1 MVTTC
6 ASRHRVEERESRKPH
21 GEIRNQRDGAKQ
33 KGSGR
38 NTGGYPDLAKTNLNP
53 AIVDEGKS
61 RRIPMERYERVLELI
76 HEPERLYEAWQQVKK
91 NAGAAGMD
99 GMTVKEFEQRE
110 EELLQLIH
118 EKLKAGTYRF
128 KPARRVFIPKGGG
141 KMRALGIP
149 TVMDRVV
156 AQSTNL
162 VFQGIFEPTF
172 TESNFGFRKGR
183 SQHQARLHVQQIVCE
198 GYQWCAAVDLKSF
211 FDEIP
216 HGLILRLI
224 RRSISDE
231 RVVTLIA
238 RALKSGVMIEGEF
251 TKTTKGCPQGSPL
264 SPMLSN
270 IVLNELDQEL
280 EGRGLRYARWADDFV
295 ILARSERAANRILRG
310 VSRYLEETLELPVNR
325 EKSRAK
331 EIKRVTFL
339 GFQILRGKIRVS
351 EKARQKFKDNVRQL
365 TKRNNGL
372 SMYQILHQLS
382 IYLFGWV
389 GYFRIQEF
397 KYLFRDLDAWIRS
410 RVRSMQLKKWK
421 KPRKFQR
428 VLLRSG
434 VKPGEAQRVW
444 VRMNRWQSVMRKEV
458 RFVLNNEWFRR
469 LGLIFLNDYTRGF
482 SHPEGDC

>member
-1 MVTTC
+1 
-6 ASRHRVEERESRKPH
+6 
-21 GEIRNQRDGAKQ
+21 
-33 KGSGR
+33 
-38 NTGGYPDLAKTNLNP
+38 
-53 AIVDEGKS
+53 
-61 RRIPMERYERVLELI
+61 
-76 HEPERLYEAWQQVKK
+76 
-91 NAGAAGMD
+91 
-99 GMTVKEFEQRE
+99 
-110 EELLQLIH
+110 
-118 EKLKAGTYRF
+118 
-128 KPARRVFIPKGGG
+128 
-141 KMRALGIP
+141 
-149 TVMDRVV
+149 
-156 AQSTNL
+156 
-162 VFQGIFEPTF
+162 
-172 TESNFGFRKGR
+172 
-183 SQHQARLHVQQIVCE
+183 
-198 GYQWCAAVDLKSF
+198 
-211 FDEIP
+211 
-216 HGLILRLI
+216 
-224 RRSISDE
+224 
-231 RVVTLIA
+231 
-238 RALKSGVMIEGEF
+238 
-251 TKTTKGCPQGSPL
+251 
-264 SPMLSN
+264 MLSN

-325 EKSRAK
+325 EKSRAE
-331 EIKRVTFL
+331 EIKRMTFL

-365 TKRNNGL
+365 TKRNNGS

-482 SHPEGDC
+482 SHPEGGC